1 MINRV
6 AMTLV
11 MVVAL
16 VTGAWIEQNGTSE
29 NLTYFVCGIV
39 FVLAIE
45 GVVRFI
51 CAVARRFLARKAVVH
66 TIS

>member
-1 MINRV
+1 MNRV

-11 MVVAL
+11 MVVEL
-16 VTGAWIEQNGTSE
+16 VTGAWIEQNGVSE
-29 NLTYFVCGIV
+29 NLAYFVCGIV

-45 GVVRFI
+45 SVVRLVS
-51 CAVARRFLARKAVVH
+51 AAARRFLARPAVVH

>member
-1 MINRV
+1 MNRV
-6 AMTLV
+6 ALTLV

-16 VTGAWIEQNGTSE
+16 MTGAWIEQNGTSE
-29 NLTYFVCGIV
+29 NLAYFVCGIV

-45 GVVRFI
+45 GVVRF
-51 CAVARRFLARKAVVH
+51 ASALARRFLARKAIVH